1 MVKKKSW
8 QKIKAGVYFIK
19 KEEKEKKKKKKQKRK
34 LCIKNVVTFH
44 CTNMVTGTN
53 KHE

>member
-19 KEEKEKKKKKKQKRK
+19 KEEKEKKKEKAEKE
-34 LCIKNVVTFH
+34 T
-44 CTNMVTGTN
+44 MY
-53 KHE
+53 